1 MKKAKLNLV
10 IDAVLM
16 LCIAAI
22 AGIGLLIKFVL
33 VPGYRRWQIYGRNVN
48 LSFWGLDRHQWGT
61 IHLVIGCVFLALLVL
76 HIILHW
82 EVIVGLSCKPNHLL
96 RLIVVIILMCLSIFL
111 VIFPYFVKPDVW
123 EQGQGQNRRGGETM
137 FAVNDQ
143 SGLRVYETI
152 SSEW

>member
-10 IDAVLM
+10 IDALLL

-22 AGIGLLIKFVL
+22 AGIGLLIKYVL

-82 EVIVGLSCKPNHLL
+82 EIIVGCSCNLLPNRLL
-96 RLIVVIILMCLSIFL
+96 RLTAALILMCIVIFL
-111 VIFPYFVKPDVW
+111 FIFPYFVKPDVW
-123 EQGQGQNRRGGETM
+123 EQGQGQGQNRRGCETM
-137 FAVNDQ
+137 CDI
-143 SGLRVYETI
+143 LKWPLEKY
-152 SSEW
+152 